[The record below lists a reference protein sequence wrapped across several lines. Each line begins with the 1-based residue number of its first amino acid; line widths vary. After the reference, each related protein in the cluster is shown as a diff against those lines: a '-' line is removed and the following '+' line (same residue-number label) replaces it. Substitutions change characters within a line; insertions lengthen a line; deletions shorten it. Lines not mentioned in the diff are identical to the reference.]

1 MSDYRSSGFVISWTA
16 LTIDD
21 GYGGLAGGRQL
32 VILGGRGGGK
42 SNSEWEGWYN
52 FSADAFLLWEECLEW
67 DEMAELVVI
76 IGKLVELADNV
87 EVVAF
92 VTLDAVLE
100 WLILRV
106 AVLEVVGLTFKG
118 NEPTIGEDSWVSDA
132 SDTSV
137 GSSNGSGSS
146 DSSSIVEYTSE

>member
-1 MSDYRSSGFVISWTA
+1 M
-16 LTIDD
+16 
-21 GYGGLAGGRQL
+21 
-32 VILGGRGGGK
+32 ILGGRGGGK

-52 FSADAFLLWEECLEW
+52 FSAEAFLLWEECLEW
-67 DEMAELVVI
+67 DEVLELVGI
-76 IGKLVELADNV
+76 IDMLVELADNV
-87 EVVAF
+87 EAVAF

-106 AVLEVVGLTFKG
+106 AVLEVDGLTFKG
-118 NEPTIGEDSWVSDA
+118 NEPPTGDDSWGNDA
-132 SDTSV
+132 ADTSV